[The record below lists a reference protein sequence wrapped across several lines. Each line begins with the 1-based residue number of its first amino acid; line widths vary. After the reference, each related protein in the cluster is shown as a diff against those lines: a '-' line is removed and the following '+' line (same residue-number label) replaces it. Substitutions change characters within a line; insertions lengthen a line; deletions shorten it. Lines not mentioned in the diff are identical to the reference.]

1 MKDKRRYPEEFLEI
15 NKWDK
20 EKIEKEKNNIK
31 LEILEKRQFEMLF
44 IGIVLLFL
52 FIIAVFPNRV
62 LKISACIGVLLVCLI
77 LIIYMYFKNKKI
89 SNKKNEF
96 KEKVLEEFA
105 IHIKDGFIYEKNGEI
120 SELKYRKSGFNKS
133 YNEFESNCCMSGEK
147 NGRKIGIANITIEKH
162 DKDNKKKICLF
173 KGAFAFCELN
183 ENIDEI
189 DVMKVD
195 SKINKKE
202 KAEIKEENLYMY
214 SEDIK
219 YANKIVDEKIIQL
232 VKEVK
237 REFDITLEFM
247 IHKNGLY
254 VRFFTDNMLL
264 FSVSDE
270 KEVLYKYYRLIE
282 FMNEFAETIE
292 KNVK

>member
-1 MKDKRRYPEEFLEI
+1 
-15 NKWDK
+15 
-20 EKIEKEKNNIK
+20 
-31 LEILEKRQFEMLF
+31 
-44 IGIVLLFL
+44 
-52 FIIAVFPNRV
+52 
-62 LKISACIGVLLVCLI
+62 
-77 LIIYMYFKNKKI
+77 
-89 SNKKNEF
+89 
-96 KEKVLEEFA
+96 
-105 IHIKDGFIYEKNGEI
+105 
-120 SELKYRKSGFNKS
+120 
-133 YNEFESNCCMSGEK
+133 MSGEK

-173 KGAFAFCELN
+173 KWAFAFCELN

>member
-1 MKDKRRYPEEFLEI
+1 
-15 NKWDK
+15 
-20 EKIEKEKNNIK
+20 
-31 LEILEKRQFEMLF
+31 
-44 IGIVLLFL
+44 
-52 FIIAVFPNRV
+52 
-62 LKISACIGVLLVCLI
+62 
-77 LIIYMYFKNKKI
+77 
-89 SNKKNEF
+89 
-96 KEKVLEEFA
+96 
-105 IHIKDGFIYEKNGEI
+105 
-120 SELKYRKSGFNKS
+120 
-133 YNEFESNCCMSGEK
+133 
-147 NGRKIGIANITIEKH
+147 
-162 DKDNKKKICLF
+162 
-173 KGAFAFCELN
+173 
-183 ENIDEI
+183 
-189 DVMKVD
+189 
-195 SKINKKE
+195 
-202 KAEIKEENLYMY
+202 MY